1 MAAMAAPGRS
11 TAAAAAAFV
20 AAPAT
25 GVAVHGRHQPPV
37 AVCAAAGR
45 HAPPQLLPR
54 RRLRGSAAAAVVG
67 QGRRPLTA
75 WPPARRA
82 AAPAPPPPLRMAAGS
97 DDAAGDPPPEPSPP
111 PAGNPTPATFLSGL
125 SGNDASFTT
134 PDPEAF
140 LRAPVPGDR
149 LLRTMSSNGEVTVR
163 AVVATGLVAASCH
176 LHRTSPVASAAFGR
190 ALLSGLL
197 LAAGK
202 KGAETTQIELRGDG
216 PLRGI
221 LVVANGVGE
230 VRGYVGEP
238 RVVLPPKADG
248 SLDVG
253 AAVGRGILAVV
264 RNAPHYKR
272 PFTGL
277 TAIVTGEVGDEI
289 AEYLASSEQTPS
301 ALGVGVGVGADGR
314 VASASGFLVQVLPG
328 ASEESVL
335 TVERN
340 VKALSDGG
348 VVGRAAEEMVD
359 VLMTG
364 LSPLTLVTTAPRFT
378 CKCSVERVKRT
389 VRLLGRADCEAL
401 VAERGSVDATC
412 EFCGHSYGLS
422 GEEVLAM
429 FADDQGEEGGGGDA
443 AEPARL

>member
-1 MAAMAAPGRS
+1 M
-11 TAAAAAAFV
+11 AAFV
-20 AAPAT
+20 AA
-25 GVAVHGRHQPPV
+25 
-37 AVCAAAGR
+37 AAASAARPARGGSGRPTVALSTGGGR
-45 HAPPQLLPR
+45 HAPPLLRLPR
-54 RRLRGSAAAAVVG
+54 RRLRGGAAAL
-67 QGRRPLTA
+67 PLPASRIGCGLPHPST
-75 WPPARRA
+75 WPPSRPPA
-82 AAPAPPPPLRMAAGS
+82 AALSLPRMAAASDEAGDPPAPPPPDAS
-97 DDAAGDPPPEPSPP
+97 DSSK
-111 PAGNPTPATFLSGL
+111 PTPSTFLSGL
-125 SGNDASFTT
+125 AGNDAAFT
-134 PDPEAF
+134 PPADPEAF
-140 LRAPVPGDR
+140 LRGPVPGDR

-163 AVVATGLVAASCH
+163 AVSATGLVAASCH

-221 LVVANGVGE
+221 MVVANGVGE

-248 SLDVG
+248 SLNVG
-253 AAVGRGILAVV
+253 AAVGRGVLAVV

-277 TAIVTGEVGDEI
+277 TAIVTGEVGDEL

-314 VASASGFLVQVLPG
+314 VTSASGFLVQVLPG
-328 ASEESVL
+328 ASEESVA

-340 VKALSDGG
+340 VKALSEGG
-348 VVGRAAEEMVD
+348 VVGRAAEEMVE
-359 VLMTG
+359 VLMAG
-364 LSPLTLVTTAPRFT
+364 LSPLTLVETAPRFT

-429 FADDQGEEGGGGDA
+429 FAGDEGGEGGGEAGDGGEA
-443 AEPARL
+443 VGV

>member
-1 MAAMAAPGRS
+1 MAAFV
-11 TAAAAAAFV
+11 AAAAAAAARPARGSSPTTDAQRH
-20 AAPAT
+20 AAPLL
-25 GVAVHGRHQPPV
+25 R
-37 AVCAAAGR
+37 
-45 HAPPQLLPR
+45 LPR
-54 RRLRGSAAAAVVG
+54 RRLRDSAAALPFPAPFV
-67 QGRRPLTA
+67 GRRLPHPAA
-75 WPPARRA
+75 WPPALLAAGATPPLPLPRMA
-82 AAPAPPPPLRMAAGS
+82 AASDEAGAPPPAPPP
-97 DDAAGDPPPEPSPP
+97 DDASETN
-111 PAGNPTPATFLSGL
+111 NPTPSTFLSGL
-125 SGNDASFTT
+125 SGNDAAFTPPT
-134 PDPEAF
+134 DPEAF

-163 AVVATGLVAASCH
+163 AVSATGLVAASCH

-221 LVVANGVGE
+221 MVVANGVGE

-248 SLDVG
+248 SLNVG
-253 AAVGRGILAVV
+253 AAVGRGVLAVV

-277 TAIVTGEVGDEI
+277 TAIVTGEVGDEL

-314 VASASGFLVQVLPG
+314 VSSASGFLVQVLPG
-328 ASEESVL
+328 ASEESVA

-340 VKALSDGG
+340 VKALSEGG
-348 VVGRAAEEMVD
+348 VVGRKAEEMVE
-359 VLMTG
+359 VLMAG
-364 LSPLTLVTTAPRFT
+364 LSPLTLVETAPRFT

-412 EFCGHSYGLS
+412 EFCGHSYGLT

-429 FADDQGEEGGGGDA
+429 FAGDEEGEGGGEGGEAGDDA
-443 AEPARL
+443 VGA